1 MNDPRNTVRNVVRS
15 YAPSAIYHVE
25 SKPIRYAHKMNS
37 DRGFAPSQPAGH
49 VAYKNVSISF
59 TMPTPAHTSSDPKLA
74 EFISKLC
81 FNACVHVARLRR

>member
-15 YAPSAIYHVE
+15 YAPSAIDHVE
-25 SKPIRYAHKMNS
+25 SKPIRYAHKVNS
-37 DRGFAPSQPAGH
+37 DRGFAPSQLAGH
-49 VAYKNVSISF
+49 MAYKNDNISL
-59 TMPTPAHTSSDPKLA
+59 TILTPAHTSGAPKLA